1 MVKKNLDKFLVSS
14 RNILKEVMKKIDING
29 YGLAII
35 VDEKTRFLGLVTDG
49 DIRRTI
55 INGGSLETPI
65 EEIMNKNATIIK
77 EGYSVTDLINTIGN
91 KPINHLPVL
100 TEDNAVCEILLSSQL
115 QKIKASTSQLFDIKQ
130 LQTNKKILVTGG
142 AGYIGSVLTRQ
153 LLNKGYSVKVLD
165 KLFINASSIE
175 DLKQNKNFSFIEGDV
190 GNVETIVNAIKDV
203 DAVVHLAEI
212 VGDPACKLNPKRTQQ
227 INYFSTSLLAT
238 ICKHFQVNRFIY
250 TSSCSVYG
258 ATTDDSLL
266 HENSV
271 KNPLSLYARMKIESE
286 KTLLNLADGLFSPTI
301 LRLATVFG
309 ESPRMRFDLVTNIM
323 TAKAF
328 FDGKI
333 NVFGGDQWRPLVH
346 VSDVGKAIIAVLE
359 APIEKVGEEIFNVGS
374 NNNNATIKQIGQIV
388 KEVIPSAELNIQE
401 DQVDKR
407 DYKVDFAKIQAILNF
422 TATVNLK
429 EGINEINLALKE
441 GKYKNYE
448 HDQYHND
455 KVYIEKTKEDI

>member
-1 MVKKNLDKFLVSS
+1 MVSS

-29 YGLAII
+29 HGLAII

-49 DIRRTI
+49 DIRRAI
-55 INGGSLETPI
+55 INGASLETPI
-65 EEIMNKNATIIK
+65 EGIMNKNATTIK
-77 EGYSVTDLINTIGN
+77 EGCSANDIVNVIGT
-91 KPINHLPVL
+91 KPLNFLPVL
-100 TEDNAVCEILLSSQL
+100 NEENSVCEILLSPQL
-115 QKIKASTSQLFDIKQ
+115 QRIKASASLLFDAKL
-130 LQTNKKILVTGG
+130 LQKNKKILVTGG

-153 LLNKGYSVKVLD
+153 LLSKGYSVKVLD
-165 KLFINASSIE
+165 KIYINASSIE
-175 DLKQNKNFSFIEGDV
+175 NLKQNENFSFIEGDV
-190 GNVETIVNAIKDV
+190 GDVETVVNAIKDV

-258 ATTDDSLL
+258 ANTDDSLL

-286 KTLLNLADGLFSPTI
+286 KTLLNQADGLFSPTI

-328 FDGKI
+328 FNGKI
-333 NVFGGDQWRPLVH
+333 DVFGGDQWRPLVH
-346 VSDVGKAIIAVLE
+346 VSDVSKAIITVLE
-359 APIEKVGEEIFNVGS
+359 APIEKVGGEIFNVGS
-374 NNNNATIKQIGQIV
+374 NDNNATIKQIGQTV
-388 KEVIPSAELNIQE
+388 KEVIPSAELNICENQI
-401 DQVDKR
+401 DKR
-407 DYKVDFAKIQAILNF
+407 DYKVDFTKIQAILNF
-422 TATVNLK
+422 TAAVSLK
-429 EGINEINLALKE
+429 EGVNEINLALKE
-441 GKYKNYE
+441 GKYKDYE
-448 HDQYHND
+448 QERYHND
-455 KVYIEKTKEDI
+455 KAYIEKIKELI